1 MRRHKIIVLTT
12 IVVIAF
18 CSCNKVVQ
26 LDPTKNHIMEVNG
39 NVLSYDDIVKVM
51 PEDLSGQDSAIFVE
65 NYKKRWATNILM
77 YDKALRNVGST
88 DEINELAEIYRREL
102 IINEYQQ
109 QLIDQE
115 MPELNEDSIMAFYEK
130 QKEHFPLEEAIV
142 KGIFI
147 KILTST
153 PNQSKLSR
161 WLSNINDENLDNIMR
176 FCTKTAIYYDFL
188 MIIGVLLEISSLL
201 PEKMDAN
208 DPALSRG
215 TVVLQSDEYSYY
227 LKIIGIC
234 QAGEPKPY
242 EFIRPELMNI
252 TNKQK
257 IDFIHNFQEDLYQR
271 HSKTIQLLQLKTKIN
286 RHEKTTYITFLLIC
300 ITSLMPI
307 LSSNQII
314 DQVVWVIGDE
324 PILKSDIETEILRM
338 RYEKQSIDGDPYCN
352 T

>member
-65 NYKKRWATNILM
+65 NYKKRWATNILT

-176 FCTKTAIYYDFL
+176 FCTKTAIYYDFFNDNW
-188 MIIGVLLEISSLL
+188 VYYSKISSLL

-252 TNKQK
+252 MANKQK
-257 IDFIHNFQEDLYQR
+257 IDFIHNFQEDLYQ
-271 HSKTIQLLQLKTKIN
+271 KALKNNTI
-286 RHEKTTYITFLLIC
+286 IT
-300 ITSLMPI
+300 
-307 LSSNQII
+307 
-314 DQVVWVIGDE
+314 
-324 PILKSDIETEILRM
+324 IED
-338 RYEKQSIDGDPYCN
+338 KN
-352 T
+352 K

>member
-102 IINEYQQ
+102 IVNEYQQ

-176 FCTKTAIYYDFL
+176 FCTKTAIYYDFFNDNW
-188 MIIGVLLEISSLL
+188 VYYSKISSLL

-252 TNKQK
+252 MANKQK
-257 IDFIHNFQEDLYQR
+257 IDFIHNFQEDLYQ
-271 HSKTIQLLQLKTKIN
+271 KALKNNTI
-286 RHEKTTYITFLLIC
+286 IT
-300 ITSLMPI
+300 
-307 LSSNQII
+307 
-314 DQVVWVIGDE
+314 
-324 PILKSDIETEILRM
+324 IED
-338 RYEKQSIDGDPYCN
+338 KN
-352 T
+352 K

>member
-102 IINEYQQ
+102 IINEYEQ

-176 FCTKTAIYYDFL
+176 FCTKTAIYYDFFNDNW
-188 MIIGVLLEISSLL
+188 VYYSKISSLL

-252 TNKQK
+252 MANKQK
-257 IDFIHNFQEDLYQR
+257 IDFIHNFQEDLYQ
-271 HSKTIQLLQLKTKIN
+271 KALKNNTI
-286 RHEKTTYITFLLIC
+286 ITIKDK
-300 ITSLMPI
+300 
-307 LSSNQII
+307 N
-314 DQVVWVIGDE
+314 
-324 PILKSDIETEILRM
+324 K
-338 RYEKQSIDGDPYCN
+338 
-352 T
+352 

>member
-115 MPELNEDSIMAFYEK
+115 MPELNEDSIIAFYEK

-176 FCTKTAIYYDFL
+176 FCTKTAIYYDFFNDNW
-188 MIIGVLLEISSLL
+188 VYYSKISSLL

-252 TNKQK
+252 MANKQK
-257 IDFIHNFQEDLYQR
+257 IDFIHNFQEDLYQ
-271 HSKTIQLLQLKTKIN
+271 KALKNNTI
-286 RHEKTTYITFLLIC
+286 IT
-300 ITSLMPI
+300 
-307 LSSNQII
+307 
-314 DQVVWVIGDE
+314 
-324 PILKSDIETEILRM
+324 IED
-338 RYEKQSIDGDPYCN
+338 KN
-352 T
+352 K

>member
-1 MRRHKIIVLTT
+1 
-12 IVVIAF
+12 VVIAF

-176 FCTKTAIYYDFL
+176 FCTKTAIYYDFFNDNW
-188 MIIGVLLEISSLL
+188 VYYSKISSLL

-252 TNKQK
+252 MANKQK
-257 IDFIHNFQEDLYQR
+257 IDFIHNFQEDLYQ
-271 HSKTIQLLQLKTKIN
+271 KALKNNTI
-286 RHEKTTYITFLLIC
+286 IT
-300 ITSLMPI
+300 
-307 LSSNQII
+307 
-314 DQVVWVIGDE
+314 
-324 PILKSDIETEILRM
+324 IED
-338 RYEKQSIDGDPYCN
+338 KN
-352 T
+352 K

>member
-176 FCTKTAIYYDFL
+176 FCTKTAIYYDFFNDNW
-188 MIIGVLLEISSLL
+188 VYYSKISSLL

-252 TNKQK
+252 MANKQK
-257 IDFIHNFQEDLYQR
+257 IDFIHNFQEDLYQ
-271 HSKTIQLLQLKTKIN
+271 KALKNNTI
-286 RHEKTTYITFLLIC
+286 IT
-300 ITSLMPI
+300 
-307 LSSNQII
+307 
-314 DQVVWVIGDE
+314 
-324 PILKSDIETEILRM
+324 IED
-338 RYEKQSIDGDPYCN
+338 KN
-352 T
+352 K

>member
-176 FCTKTAIYYDFL
+176 FCTKTAIYYYFFNDNW
-188 MIIGVLLEISSLL
+188 VYYSKISSLL

-252 TNKQK
+252 MANKQK
-257 IDFIHNFQEDLYQR
+257 IDFIHNFQEDLYQ
-271 HSKTIQLLQLKTKIN
+271 KALKNNTI
-286 RHEKTTYITFLLIC
+286 IT
-300 ITSLMPI
+300 
-307 LSSNQII
+307 
-314 DQVVWVIGDE
+314 
-324 PILKSDIETEILRM
+324 IED
-338 RYEKQSIDGDPYCN
+338 KN
-352 T
+352 K